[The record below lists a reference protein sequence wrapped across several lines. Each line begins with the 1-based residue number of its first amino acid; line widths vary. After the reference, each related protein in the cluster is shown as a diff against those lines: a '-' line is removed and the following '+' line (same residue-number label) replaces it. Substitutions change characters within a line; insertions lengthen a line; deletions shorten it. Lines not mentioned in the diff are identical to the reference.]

1 MDHFLYREGRL
12 YAEDVCLSDLAKS
25 VGTPFFCYST
35 ATLERHY
42 SVFRDAIS
50 RINAGICYAVKAN
63 SNIAVLATLA
73 KLGAGADV
81 VSGGEMER
89 ALAAGIPADK
99 IVFSG
104 VGKTFDE
111 LCCALAKGVQRI
123 NIESFQE
130 MDYLS
135 AAAEVTR
142 RTAEVLIRVN
152 PDVDAKTHEKI
163 STGRQEDKFGIDL
176 ALAQDAYER
185 AIELPGLKAT
195 GVAMHIGS
203 QLTDLA
209 PFREAYGRLAELVG
223 ELRVA
228 GHEITNLDLGGGLG
242 ITYSDEVVP
251 SPEDYITM
259 AVETVGNLGCKL
271 TFEPGRMITGNA
283 GILVTRVIFVKEGVA
298 KQFCIVDGAMNDL
311 IRPTLYGAHHEIVPV
326 VEPETVVDYSQMDVV
341 GPICESGDY
350 IAKDRALP
358 PLAPG
363 DLLAVRT
370 AGAYGAVM
378 GSTYNTRPLAP
389 EVLVN
394 GDDHAVIRR
403 RFTVD
408 DMIRLE
414 SMPPWLEQNPDF
426 VADGGG

>member
-1 MDHFLYREGRL
+1 M
-12 YAEDVCLSDLAKS
+12 
-25 VGTPFFCYST
+25 
-35 ATLERHY
+35 
-42 SVFRDAIS
+42 
-50 RINAGICYAVKAN
+50 
-63 SNIAVLATLA
+63 
-73 KLGAGADV
+73 
-81 VSGGEMER
+81 
-89 ALAAGIPADK
+89 
-99 IVFSG
+99 
-104 VGKTFDE
+104 
-111 LCCALAKGVQRI
+111 
-123 NIESFQE
+123 
-130 MDYLS
+130 
-135 AAAEVTR
+135 
-142 RTAEVLIRVN
+142 
-152 PDVDAKTHEKI
+152 
-163 STGRQEDKFGIDL
+163 
-176 ALAQDAYER
+176 
-185 AIELPGLKAT
+185 
-195 GVAMHIGS
+195 
-203 QLTDLA
+203 
-209 PFREAYGRLAELVG
+209 AELVG

-251 SPEDYITM
+251 SPEDYVTM
-259 AVETVGNLGCKL
+259 AAEAVGKLGCKL

-311 IRPTLYGAHHEIVPV
+311 IRPTLYSAHHEIVPV
-326 VEPETVVDYSQMDVV
+326 LEPETVVDYSQMDVV

-394 GDDHAVIRR
+394 GDDYAVIRR

-408 DMIRLE
+408 DMMRLE
-414 SMPPWLEQNPDF
+414 SMPPWLEQNSGF